1 MSLSVL
7 PSWDQCMVPVLRAL
21 GDQKSRQRREVFEL
35 AADELGLTSEQRL
48 EVGTG
53 GEAKYQ
59 NRVGWALSYLDRVG
73 AVERPSRGIYRIT
86 VLGQTLAEQFP
97 AGITEKKLREYARD
111 GDSWWVS
118 KPSSKAVVDDVVTV
132 KDSVLDPYEQIEVGV
147 GRIHSDV
154 GGALI
159 KRLHAQDPAFFEQA
173 VLDLL
178 MAMGYGGAE
187 GNATRTQPSN
197 DGGIDGVIDQDAL
210 GLARIYVQAK
220 RYTPDSSID
229 RPTIQAFVG
238 ALADNSASQG
248 VFITTA
254 RYTQGA
260 RAFAE
265 SVAARV
271 VLIDGDRLARLM
283 IKYGVG
289 VQVKQTYD
297 VVEIDEDFFE

>member
-1 MSLSVL
+1 MSVI
-7 PSWDQCMVPVLRAL
+7 PSWDECMIPVLRAL
-21 GDQKSRQRREVFEL
+21 GDQASRQRREVFEL
-35 AADELGLTSEQRL
+35 AADELGLAPEQRL
-48 EVGTG
+48 EAGTAS
-53 GEAKYQ
+53 EAKYQ

-86 VLGQTLAEQFP
+86 VLGQTLAAKFP
-97 AGITEKKLREYARD
+97 AGITEKELREYARD
-111 GDSWWVS
+111 GDSWWVR
-118 KPSSKAVVDDVVTV
+118 KPSSKSVVDGAVTV
-132 KDSVLDPYEQIEVGV
+132 EDTVLDPYEQIEVGV

-154 GGALI
+154 GSELI
-159 KRLHAQDPAFFEQA
+159 KRLHAQDPSFFEQA

-187 GNATRTQPSN
+187 GKATRTQLSN

-220 RYTPDSSID
+220 RYAPDSSID

-238 ALADNSASQG
+238 ALAGNSASQG

-271 VLIDGDRLARLM
+271 VLIEGDRLARLM